1 MYQVVEFE
9 QMQPMQTCKQ
19 LRPITMH
26 VKPYGPIVYKSK
38 DEYEAEVAEALHA
51 ARTQNP
57 MKLIET
63 PVDTQETSE
72 NDSFFF

>member
-1 MYQVVEFE
+1 
-9 QMQPMQTCKQ
+9 MQAPTTSSKP
-19 LRPITMH
+19 LSMH
-26 VKPYGPIVYKSK
+26 VKPYGPIVYKPK
-38 DEYEAEVAEALHA
+38 DQYEAEVADALHA

-63 PVDTQETSE
+63 PVDTLETHE